1 MNSIKIHSI
10 PGQSWNDS
18 FLLNIDVI
26 DNQHKKFFEL
36 FDLILALNKSKDA
49 VELSSVIN
57 ELQDYAQYH
66 FETEETLMQN
76 ADSENFEL
84 HIIQHQFFI
93 NKINEFTIAQ
103 NYNNPVLTTQIVVF
117 MRKWLLMHITETDKR
132 YVESVQSFLLK
143 NESN

>member
-49 VELSSVIN
+49 VKLSSVIN

-84 HIIQHQFFI
+84 HIIQHHFFI
-93 NKINEFTIAQ
+93 NKIKEFTIAQ

>member
-36 FDLILALNKSKDA
+36 FDFILALNKSKDA
-49 VELSSVIN
+49 VELSLVIN

-66 FETEETLMQN
+66 FETEETLMHN

-117 MRKWLLMHITETDKR
+117 MRKWLLMHITETDKK

>member
-1 MNSIKIHSI
+1 MDSKIIHSI

-49 VELSSVIN
+49 TKLSSVIN
-57 ELQDYAQYH
+57 ELQDYAKYH

-76 ADSENFEL
+76 ARSENFEL
-84 HIIQHQFFI
+84 HIIQHHFFI
-93 NKINEFTIAQ
+93 NKIKEFTIAQ

-117 MRKWLLMHITETDKR
+117 MRKWLLMHITETDKK

>member
-57 ELQDYAQYH
+57 ELQDYARYH

-76 ADSENFEL
+76 ADSESFEL

-117 MRKWLLMHITETDKR
+117 MRKWLLMHITETDKK

>member
-49 VELSSVIN
+49 VKLSSVIN

-117 MRKWLLMHITETDKR
+117 MRKWLLMHITEIDKR

>member
-1 MNSIKIHSI
+1 MDYVKIHSI

-36 FDLILALNKSKDA
+36 FDLILALNRSKDA
-49 VELSSVIN
+49 TKLSSVIN
-57 ELQDYAQYH
+57 ELQDYAKYH

-76 ADSENFEL
+76 ARSENFEL
-84 HIIQHQFFI
+84 HIIQHHFFI
-93 NKINEFTIAQ
+93 NKIKEFTIAQ

-117 MRKWLLMHITETDKR
+117 MRKWLLMHITETDKK

>member
-49 VELSSVIN
+49 VKLSSVIN
-57 ELQDYAQYH
+57 ELHDYAQYH

-103 NYNNPVLTTQIVVF
+103 NYNNPVLTTQIIVF
-117 MRKWLLMHITETDKR
+117 MRKWLLMHITETDKK

>member
-36 FDLILALNKSKDA
+36 FDLILALNKSKAA

-76 ADSENFEL
+76 ADSENFVL

>member
-36 FDLILALNKSKDA
+36 FDLILVLNKSKDA
-49 VELSSVIN
+49 VKLSTVID

-66 FETEETLMQN
+66 FKTEETLMQN

-93 NKINEFTIAQ
+93 NKIKEFTIAQ

-117 MRKWLLMHITETDKR
+117 MRKWLLMHITEIDKR

>member
-10 PGQSWNDS
+10 SGQSWNDS

>member
-36 FDLILALNKSKDA
+36 FDLILVLNKSKDA
-49 VELSSVIN
+49 VKLSTVID

-66 FETEETLMQN
+66 FKTEETLMQN

-117 MRKWLLMHITETDKR
+117 MRKWLLMHITEIDKR

>member
-117 MRKWLLMHITETDKR
+117 MRKWLLMHITETDKK

>member
-49 VELSSVIN
+49 VKLSSVIN

>member
-49 VELSSVIN
+49 VKLSSVIN
-57 ELQDYAQYH
+57 ELQDYARYH

-76 ADSENFEL
+76 ADSESFEL

-117 MRKWLLMHITETDKR
+117 MRKWLLMHITETDKK

>member
-49 VELSSVIN
+49 VKLSSVIN

-117 MRKWLLMHITETDKR
+117 MRKWLLMHITETDKK